1 LWVALDA
8 SLLLPCPGCR
18 VLPASL
24 HFTPTA
30 SEIFLTPVAWIYRAL
45 GAPILEAVCSTSFFA
60 YGNRYF
66 PAGLWHGV
74 GINVML
80 VAYVA
85 LAARVVAVAK
95 RAAGARRSTPVS
107 KLKSA

>member
-1 LWVALDA
+1 
-8 SLLLPCPGCR
+8 

-45 GAPILEAVCSTSFFA
+45 GAPILEAVCSTWFFA
-60 YGNRYF
+60 YGNTLAF
-66 PAGLWHGV
+66 PGGLWHSVGV
-74 GINVML
+74 NVML
-80 VAYVA
+80 VAYLT
-85 LAARVVAVAK
+85 LAARVVAGAK
-95 RAAGARRSTPVS
+95 RAARRCMPVI